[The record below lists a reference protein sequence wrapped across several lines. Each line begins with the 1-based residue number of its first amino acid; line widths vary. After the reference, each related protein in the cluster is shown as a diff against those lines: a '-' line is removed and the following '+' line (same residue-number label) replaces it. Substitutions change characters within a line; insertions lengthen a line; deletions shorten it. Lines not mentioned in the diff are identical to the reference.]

1 VRKLSSDIGSGKL
14 MFAMVLF
21 LAAAVAGCGS
31 AGGELPMA
39 ESDRMVFS
47 HFQGAGTYDLS
58 EGVYTADAPFTLTC
72 MPSAT
77 PSTTEDLGHTRW
89 MQHVLRCEID
99 FGDGSGWLDVTARK
113 MAWDALD
120 ASTWEQHTYA
130 VPGEYEPD
138 VRVTYWDGEVL
149 YQNSDFAVHVTV
161 TAPAE

>member
-1 VRKLSSDIGSGKL
+1 MKVSVNDSILHELMLAIGL
-14 MFAMVLF
+14 ILALVL
-21 LAAAVAGCGS
+21 AGCGS
-31 AGGELPMA
+31 AGGGFEPETA
-39 ESDRMVFS
+39 QRMVFS
-47 HFQGAGTYDLS
+47 QFQGSGAYQYAS
-58 EGVYTADAPFTLTC
+58 RAYTAAAPFTIAC
-72 MPSAT
+72 YPVAQ
-77 PSTTEDLGHTRW
+77 PGDIEDAEHTRW
-89 MQHVLRCEID
+89 YGHMLKCEID

-138 VRVTYWDGEVL
+138 VRMTYWDGEVL